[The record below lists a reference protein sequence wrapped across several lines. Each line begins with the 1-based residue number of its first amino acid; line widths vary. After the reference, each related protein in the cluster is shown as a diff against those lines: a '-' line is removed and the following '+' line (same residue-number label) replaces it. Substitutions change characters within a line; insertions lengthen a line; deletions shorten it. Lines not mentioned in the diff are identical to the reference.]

1 MTLPGNGTLKRI
13 IAALVAGALLFLA
26 GAVLSNSNR
35 LSVAETK
42 IQAIVTTQ
50 DETKRTLETN
60 RIENRD
66 EHRLILDEI
75 RRGQK
80 K

>member
-13 IAALVAGALLFLA
+13 IAALVAGILLFLA

-50 DETKRTLETN
+50 DETKQTLETN

>member
-13 IAALVAGALLFLA
+13 IAALVAGILLFLA

-42 IQAIVTTQ
+42 IQTIVTTQ

-60 RIENRD
+60 RVENRD
-66 EHRLILDEI
+66 EHQRIMNAIEGL
-75 RRGQK
+75 K